1 MSIRRFLEGVSA
13 TTILLLAFVAPSALG
28 APADAHP
35 VQTGEAPAKAGAPS
49 PLMKDFMG
57 LCGHYFFDGPTYAPA
72 AGLVRN
78 YHSLNWDLDV
88 TKPYSDPPYPFAL
101 NRVNWEDL
109 YGGWRKAGFEIDACL
124 MSEGIR
130 PTAWVTPEETA
141 YGYGKAFARFF
152 GPSGR
157 GLVGTVELGN
167 EPGDYPDDRYVVIAR
182 AMARGLKE
190 GDPRIRIATANLA
203 LGESTRYAK
212 SVKCYEGWL
221 DQIDI
226 LNVHSYAL
234 VGDWLKQRRT
244 YPEDPASTYLSKVR
258 DVLTWRDAHAP
269 GKEVWVTE
277 FGWDAH
283 RAEGAPLEA
292 GVPIDQ
298 RPSTLTRVQQAQF
311 LARSY
316 LIFARMGVERAC
328 MFWYRD
334 EGAEKGLFNACGL
347 ISKGVRQPAFYALA
361 SLRKNLGDYAFGQA
375 LSEQAEGIYAY
386 RFEDGGDR
394 ACVAVWSPT
403 LNGEER
409 AAEIELANA
418 GLADFAFARAVELT
432 TSESGDTNVDV
443 ELEGGRAKLR
453 ATGMPRLL
461 FFVRKVAG

>member
-1 MSIRRFLEGVSA
+1 MPIRRFLEGAGIIAIVVQ
-13 TTILLLAFVAPSALG
+13 AFCAASAL
-28 APADAHP
+28 AA
-35 VQTGEAPAKAGAPS
+35 QAGGRPTQAGVPS

-57 LCGHYFFDGPTYAPA
+57 VCGHYFFDGPTYAPV

-109 YGGWRKAGFEIDACL
+109 YGGWRKAGFQIDACL

-130 PTAWVTPEETA
+130 PTAWGTAEETA

-157 GLVGTVELGN
+157 NLVGAVELGN
-167 EPGDYPDDRYVVIAR
+167 EPGEYPDDRYRLIAR

-190 GDPRIRIATANLA
+190 GDPRIRVATANLA

-234 VGDWLKQRRT
+234 VGDWPRQRRT
-244 YPEDPASTYLSKVR
+244 HPEDPASAYLTKVR
-258 DVLTWRDAHAP
+258 EVLTWRDAHAP

-298 RPSTLTRVQQAQF
+298 RPSTLTRIEQAQF

-334 EGAEKGLFNACGL
+334 EGADKGLFNACGL
-347 ISKGVRQPAFYALA
+347 ISKGVKQPAFHALA
-361 SLRKNLGDYAFGQA
+361 SLKKNLGDYVFGHV
-375 LSEQAEGIYAY
+375 LSEQVEGIYAY
-386 RFEDGGDR
+386 RFGDGSDQ

-403 LNGEER
+403 LNGAER
-409 AAEIELANA
+409 AAEIELASA
-418 GLADFAFARAVELT
+418 GLADFRLVRAVELA
-432 TSESGDTNVDV
+432 TSESGDKEVAADV
-443 ELEGGRAKLR
+443 AGGRAKLQ

-461 FFVRKVAG
+461 FFARKAAR